1 MKSQLTF
8 VLDSAQ
14 VPLLRF
20 PFCFFSYGPLAE
32 ISKVKSDISLDRV
45 SKLPV
50 CKWHAQVNSLK
61 IHDSPHLPRHS
72 GIGLFLSLS
81 LSLSFPF
88 GVWGGAAFLSIC
100 QWVAWVSGQLEWQ
113 IFWLREKTHWT
124 YLKCNKYIINLI
136 KNKLNV
142 IYFSKYS
149 CGETVIDLNSLYILI
164 FN

>member
-32 ISKVKSDISLDRV
+32 ISKVKSDISLDRDY
-45 SKLPV
+45 L
-50 CKWHAQVNSLK
+50 CVNDTPRWTHLK
-61 IHDSPHLPRHS
+61 SMTVHTFPGTL
-72 GIGLFLSLS
+72 GLAYFFLS

-88 GVWGGAAFLSIC
+88 GVWGGAAFLCIC